1 MIWEEGSGQ
10 MKQPHVQVLGGASK
24 EAGAASAQGKEEQE
38 PRLGGR
44 CAGLCRS
51 YRSRGREGGVQGF
64 AGGTGAEVR
73 EGGVQGFAGGT
84 GATGGFG
91 AEE

>member
-44 CAGLCRS
+44 CAGLCRR
-51 YRSRGREGGVQGF
+51 YRSRGPGGRC
-64 AGGTGAEVR
+64 AGLCRRYGSHWRVWSRGMT
-73 EGGVQGFAGGT
+73 QSNL
-84 GATGGFG
+84 
-91 AEE
+91 